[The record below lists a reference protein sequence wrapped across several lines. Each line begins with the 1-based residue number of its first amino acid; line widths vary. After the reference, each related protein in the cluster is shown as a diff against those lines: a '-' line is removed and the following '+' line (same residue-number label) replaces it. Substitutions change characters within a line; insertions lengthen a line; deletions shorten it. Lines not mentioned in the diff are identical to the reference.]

1 MGRAGVAQV
10 GSPGLKHPQVQGVP
24 ARAILAES
32 APAAGP
38 GESSP
43 GKGRTRGQRWARG
56 PCSLRVSGQ
65 RSGFPCSEVT

>member
-43 GKGRTRGQRWARG
+43 REGPDQGAALGQG
-56 PCSLRVSGQ
+56 PLQPPCLWSEEWLSLL
-65 RSGFPCSEVT
+65 